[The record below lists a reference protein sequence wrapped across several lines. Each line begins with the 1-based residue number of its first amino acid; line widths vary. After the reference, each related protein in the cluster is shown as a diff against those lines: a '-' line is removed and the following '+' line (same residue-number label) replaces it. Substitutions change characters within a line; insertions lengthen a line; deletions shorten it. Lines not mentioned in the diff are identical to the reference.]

1 MYEDKACTKLM
12 KKYTTD
18 AGNQF
23 ETDYVRCGKD
33 YFIKEITPPT
43 GYLKNEKVYTVNEN
57 GQVYTAEYNVQSL
70 NLN

>member
-1 MYEDKACTKLM
+1 MKREKAAQGDATLAGAVYGMYEDKACTKLM

-18 AGNQF
+18 AGTQF

-43 GYLKNEKVYTVNEN
+43 GYLKK
-57 GQVYTAEYNVQSL
+57 
-70 NLN
+70 